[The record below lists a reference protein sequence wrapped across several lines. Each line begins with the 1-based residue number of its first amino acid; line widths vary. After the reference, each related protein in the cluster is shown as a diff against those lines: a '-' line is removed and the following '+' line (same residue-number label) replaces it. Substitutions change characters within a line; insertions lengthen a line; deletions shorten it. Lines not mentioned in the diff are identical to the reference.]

1 MSKDIP
7 KIIAMLNAMEDGI
20 MLVNRNLTIEH
31 MNRAMIA
38 IFRDGLNQPCYQAL
52 NFPGVAG

>member
-20 MLVNRNLTIEH
+20 MPVNRNLTIEH

-38 IFRDGLNQPCYQAL
+38 IFGDGL
-52 NFPGVAG
+52 